1 MAYTRV
7 TRTANGH
14 GALMYAYGKGKGHNG
29 SDVRND
35 LIANVNILPG
45 VPAEIQMQKYWNR
58 ARANHKTQVIR
69 VVQSFSVRELNPDEP
84 ADILTANIIGQEFV
98 QKYYPDRQAVVFTQT
113 DGKSGLIHNH
123 VIISDTDMT
132 SSRGCDKQQYYQP
145 TLAKWTDEIAGQ
157 YFELDF
163 GDTTVPDK
171 TTQTERAKRALGE
184 YVWKDDLKSRITEAL
199 NESESEED
207 WIKNLPAHG
216 VNIEVHDS
224 KKRGKYYTYELMD
237 TDGFGDK
244 KIPQNLKSRSYKL
257 GTLYDAEHVQ
267 EYFSE
272 KELEHKLHGNRNEDN
287 EHVTAQVNNGK
298 ITPMQEDVTPVQ
310 RAAMLPDADEEDEED
325 EDEHDRKRPGSVRK
339 HSEVLGSVRKR
350 PGSGRVEIA
359 VPDNIEHVPHFKPD
373 RDVTP
378 PRGSYLNIDEQDN
391 IDDVVLDKS
400 EDKSSD
406 ILAMR
411 LQQKAERDRKRS
423 KAKSGV
429 VEIRKDMKSVRGLS
443 TESVME
449 RIRGVQKQDEKDDRS
464 L

>member
-184 YVWKDDLKSRITEAL
+184 YVWKDDLKSRITEAM
-199 NESESEED
+199 NESESEDD

-272 KELEHKLHGNRNEDN
+272 KEIEHKLHGNRNEDN
-287 EHVTAQVNNGK
+287 EHVTAQEDETNV
-298 ITPMQEDVTPVQ
+298 TLPVQEDVTPGQ
-310 RAAMLPDADEEDEED
+310 RAAMLPDADDWD
-325 EDEHDRKRPGSVRK
+325 EDEHESKSDVKRPVT
-339 HSEVLGSVRKR
+339 
-350 PGSGRVEIA
+350 GRVEIV
-359 VPDNIEHVPHFKPD
+359 VPDDVTSVPHYRPSKNVKV
-373 RDVTP
+373 RE
-378 PRGSYLNIDEQDN
+378 SYLNVDEQDD
-391 IDDVVLDKS
+391 IDDLVLDKS

-411 LQQKAERDRKRS
+411 LQQKAERDRKRK
-423 KAKSGV
+423 KANSGV

-449 RIRGVQKQDEKDDRS
+449 RIRGVQDEKDDRS

>member
-272 KELEHKLHGNRNEDN
+272 KELEHRVHGNRNEDN

-298 ITPMQEDVTPVQ
+298 ITPMQEDVTPGQ
-310 RAAMLPDADEEDEED
+310 RAAMLPDADEEDE
-325 EDEHDRKRPGSVRK
+325 DEHDRKRPVTG
-339 HSEVLGSVRKR
+339 
-350 PGSGRVEIA
+350 PVEIV
-359 VPDNIEHVPHFKPD
+359 VPDDVTSVPHYRPNKNV
-373 RDVTP
+373 RVRESYSDV
-378 PRGSYLNIDEQDN
+378 DEQDN
-391 IDDVVLDKS
+391 IDDLVIDKS

-411 LQQKAERDRKRS
+411 LQQKAERDRKRK
-423 KAKSGV
+423 KANSGV

-449 RIRGVQKQDEKDDRS
+449 RIKDAQEQDEKEDRS

>member
-123 VIISDTDMT
+123 IIISDTDMT

-145 TLAKWTDEIAGQ
+145 TLAKWTNEIAGQ

-184 YVWKDDLKSRITEAL
+184 YVWKDDLKSRITEAM
-199 NESESEED
+199 NESESEDD

-272 KELEHKLHGNRNEDN
+272 KELEHKHHGNRNEDN

-298 ITPMQEDVTPVQ
+298 ITPMQEDVTPGQ
-310 RAAMLPDADEEDEED
+310 RAAMLPDADEEDE
-325 EDEHDRKRPGSVRK
+325 DEHDGKRQ
-339 HSEVLGSVRKR
+339 GSVRKR
-350 PGSGRVEIA
+350 PGSGRVEIT
-359 VPDNIEHVPHFKPD
+359 VPDDVTSVPHYRPS

-378 PRGSYLNIDEQDN
+378 PRGSYLNIDEQDD

-411 LQQKAERDRKRS
+411 LQQKAERDRKRK
-423 KAKSGV
+423 KANSGV

-449 RIRGVQKQDEKDDRS
+449 RIKDAQEQDEKEDRS

>member
-69 VVQSFSVRELNPDEP
+69 VEQSFSVRELNPDEP
-84 ADILTANIIGQEFV
+84 ADILTANMIGQEFV

-272 KELEHKLHGNRNEDN
+272 KELEHRVHGNRNEDN
-287 EHVTAQVNNGK
+287 EHVTVQEDETNVTLPA
-298 ITPMQEDVTPVQ
+298 QEDVTPVQ
-310 RAAMLPDADEEDEED
+310 RAAMLPDADEEDE
-325 EDEHDRKRPGSVRK
+325 DEHD
-339 HSEVLGSVRKR
+339 RKR
-350 PGSGRVEIA
+350 PGSGRVEIT
-359 VPDNIEHVPHFKPD
+359 VPDDIEHVPHFKPD

-378 PRGSYLNIDEQDN
+378 PRGSYSDVDEQDN

-411 LQQKAERDRKRS
+411 LQQKAERDRKRK

-449 RIRGVQKQDEKDDRS
+449 RIKGVQDEKDDRS

>member
-84 ADILTANIIGQEFV
+84 ADILTANMIGQEFV

-145 TLAKWTDEIAGQ
+145 TLAQWTNEIAGQ

-237 TDGFGDK
+237 TDGFGDN

-272 KELEHKLHGNRNEDN
+272 KEMEHKLHGNRSEDN
-287 EHVTAQVNNGK
+287 EHVTAQENNEH
-298 ITPMQEDVTPVQ
+298 ITPMQEDVTPGQ
-310 RAAMLPDADEEDEED
+310 RAAMLPDAYEEDEED
-325 EDEHDRKRPGSVRK
+325 EDALDRKRTR
-339 HSEVLGSVRKR
+339 
-350 PGSGRVEIA
+350 SGRVEIV
-359 VPDNIEHVPHFKPD
+359 VPDNVTTVPHYRPS
-373 RDVTP
+373 RDVRP
-378 PRGSYLNIDEQDN
+378 SRESYSDVDEQDN
-391 IDDVVLDKS
+391 IDDLILEKS

-406 ILAMR
+406 VLAMR
-411 LQQKAERDRKRS
+411 LQQKAERDRKRK
-423 KAKSGV
+423 KANSGV

-449 RIRGVQKQDEKDDRS
+449 RIKGVQDEKDDRS

>member
-84 ADILTANIIGQEFV
+84 EDILTANVIGQEFV

-184 YVWKDDLKSRITEAL
+184 YVWKDDLKSRITEAM

-272 KELEHKLHGNRNEDN
+272 KELEHRVHGNRSEDN
-287 EHVTAQVNNGK
+287 EHVTAQEDETNV
-298 ITPMQEDVTPVQ
+298 TLPVQEDVTPGQ
-310 RAAMLPDADEEDEED
+310 RAAMLPDADEEDE
-325 EDEHDRKRPGSVRK
+325 DEHESKSYVKRPVT
-339 HSEVLGSVRKR
+339 
-350 PGSGRVEIA
+350 GRVEIV
-359 VPDNIEHVPHFKPD
+359 VPDDVTSVPHYRPS
-373 RDVTP
+373 RNV
-378 PRGSYLNIDEQDN
+378 RVRESYSDIDEQDD

-411 LQQKAERDRKRS
+411 LQQKAERDRKRK

-449 RIRGVQKQDEKDDRS
+449 RIRGVQDEKDDRS

>member
-184 YVWKDDLKSRITEAL
+184 YVWKDDLKSRISEAM
-199 NESESEED
+199 NESESEDD

-272 KELEHKLHGNRNEDN
+272 KELEHKHHGNRNEDN
-287 EHVTAQVNNGK
+287 EHVTVQEDETNVTLPA
-298 ITPMQEDVTPVQ
+298 QEDVTPVQ
-310 RAAMLPDADEEDEED
+310 RAAMLPDADEEDED
-325 EDEHDRKRPGSVRK
+325 APDRKRPR
-339 HSEVLGSVRKR
+339 
-350 PGSGRVEIA
+350 SGRVEIV
-359 VPDNIEHVPHFKPD
+359 VPDNIEHVPHFTPD
-373 RDVTP
+373 RNVRVRESYSDV
-378 PRGSYLNIDEQDN
+378 DEQDN

-411 LQQKAERDRKRS
+411 LQQKAERDRKRK
-423 KAKSGV
+423 KANSGV
-429 VEIRKDMKSVRGLS
+429 VEIRKDMKSVHGLS

-449 RIRGVQKQDEKDDRS
+449 RIRGVQDEKEDRS

>member
-1 MAYTRV
+1 
-7 TRTANGH
+7 
-14 GALMYAYGKGKGHNG
+14 
-29 SDVRND
+29 
-35 LIANVNILPG
+35 
-45 VPAEIQMQKYWNR
+45 
-58 ARANHKTQVIR
+58 
-69 VVQSFSVRELNPDEP
+69 
-84 ADILTANIIGQEFV
+84 
-98 QKYYPDRQAVVFTQT
+98 
-113 DGKSGLIHNH
+113 
-123 VIISDTDMT
+123 MT
-132 SSRGCDKQQYYQP
+132 SSKGCDKQQYYQP
-145 TLAKWTDEIAGQ
+145 TLAQWTNEIAGQ

-163 GDTTVPDK
+163 GNAKTMDK

-298 ITPMQEDVTPVQ
+298 ITPMQEDVTPGQ
-310 RAAMLPDADEEDEED
+310 RAAMLPDADEEDE
-325 EDEHDRKRPGSVRK
+325 DEHDRKRPVAG
-339 HSEVLGSVRKR
+339 
-350 PGSGRVEIA
+350 PVEIV
-359 VPDNIEHVPHFKPD
+359 VPDNIRSVPHFKPS
-373 RDVTP
+373 RDVKV
-378 PRGSYLNIDEQDN
+378 RESYIDVDEQDD
-391 IDDVVLDKS
+391 IDDLVIDKS

-411 LQQKAERDRKRS
+411 LQQKAERDRKRK
-423 KAKSGV
+423 KANSGV

-449 RIRGVQKQDEKDDRS
+449 RIKGVQDEKEDRS

>member
-98 QKYYPDRQAVVFTQT
+98 QRYYPDRQAVVFTQT

-272 KELEHKLHGNRNEDN
+272 KEMEHKLHGNRNEDN
-287 EHVTAQVNNGK
+287 EHVTAQEDETNV
-298 ITPMQEDVTPVQ
+298 TLPVQEDVTPVQ
-310 RAAMLPDADEEDEED
+310 RAAMLPDADEEDED
-325 EDEHDRKRPGSVRK
+325 APDK
-339 HSEVLGSVRKR
+339 KR
-350 PGSGRVEIA
+350 PGSGRVEIV
-359 VPDNIEHVPHFKPD
+359 VPDNIRSVPHFKPS
-373 RDVTP
+373 RDVKV
-378 PRGSYLNIDEQDN
+378 RESYSDVDEQDN
-391 IDDVVLDKS
+391 IDDLILEKS
-400 EDKSSD
+400 EDKSND
-406 ILAMR
+406 VLAMR
-411 LQQKAERDRKRS
+411 LQQKAERDRKRK
-423 KAKSGV
+423 KANSGV
-429 VEIRKDMKSVRGLS
+429 VEIRKDMKSVHGLS

-449 RIRGVQKQDEKDDRS
+449 RIRGVQDEKEDRS

>member
-98 QKYYPDRQAVVFTQT
+98 QKYYPDRQAVVFTQN

-184 YVWKDDLKSRITEAL
+184 YVWKDDLKSRITEAM
-199 NESESEED
+199 NESESEDD

-272 KELEHKLHGNRNEDN
+272 KEMEHKLHGNRSEDN
-287 EHVTAQVNNGK
+287 EHVTVQEDETNV
-298 ITPMQEDVTPVQ
+298 TLLVQEDVTPGQ
-310 RAAMLPDADEEDEED
+310 RAAMLPDADEEDED
-325 EDEHDRKRPGSVRK
+325 ESKRLGSVRK

-350 PGSGRVEIA
+350 PVTGPLEIV
-359 VPDNIEHVPHFKPD
+359 VPDNVTSVPHYRPSKNVKV
-373 RDVTP
+373 RESYSDV
-378 PRGSYLNIDEQDN
+378 DEQDN
-391 IDDVVLDKS
+391 IDDLVLDKS

-411 LQQKAERDRKRS
+411 LQQKAERDRKHK
-423 KAKSGV
+423 KANSGV
-429 VEIRKDMKSVRGLS
+429 VEIRKDMKSVHGLS

-449 RIRGVQKQDEKDDRS
+449 RIRGVQDEKEDRS

>member
-272 KELEHKLHGNRNEDN
+272 KEMEHKLHGNRNEDN

-298 ITPMQEDVTPVQ
+298 ITPMQEDVTPGQ
-310 RAAMLPDADEEDEED
+310 RAAMLPDADDWD
-325 EDEHDRKRPGSVRK
+325 EDEHESKSDVKRPVT
-339 HSEVLGSVRKR
+339 
-350 PGSGRVEIA
+350 GRVEIV
-359 VPDNIEHVPHFKPD
+359 VPDDVTSVPHYRPSKNVKV
-373 RDVTP
+373 RE
-378 PRGSYLNIDEQDN
+378 SYLNVDEQDD
-391 IDDVVLDKS
+391 IDDLVLDKS

-411 LQQKAERDRKRS
+411 LQQKAERDRKRK
-423 KAKSGV
+423 KANSGV

-449 RIRGVQKQDEKDDRS
+449 RIRGVQDEKEDRS

>member
-98 QKYYPDRQAVVFTQT
+98 QKYYSDRQAVVFTQT

-184 YVWKDDLKSRITEAL
+184 YVWKDDLKSRITEAM

-207 WIKNLPAHG
+207 WIRNLPAHG

-272 KELEHKLHGNRNEDN
+272 KELEHKHHGNRSEDN

-298 ITPMQEDVTPVQ
+298 ITPMQEDVTPGQ
-310 RAAMLPDADEEDEED
+310 RAAMLPDADEEDED
-325 EDEHDRKRPGSVRK
+325 APDRKRPR
-339 HSEVLGSVRKR
+339 
-350 PGSGRVEIA
+350 SGRVEIV
-359 VPDNIEHVPHFKPD
+359 VPDDVTSVPHYRPNKNV
-373 RDVTP
+373 RVRESYSDV
-378 PRGSYLNIDEQDN
+378 DEQDN
-391 IDDVVLDKS
+391 IDDLVIDKS

-411 LQQKAERDRKRS
+411 LQQKAERDRKRK
-423 KAKSGV
+423 KANSGV
-429 VEIRKDMKSVRGLS
+429 VEIRKDMKSVHGLS

-449 RIRGVQKQDEKDDRS
+449 RIKGVQDEKDDRS

>member
-184 YVWKDDLKSRITEAL
+184 YVWKDDLKSRITEAM

-287 EHVTAQVNNGK
+287 EHVTVQEDETNVTLPA
-298 ITPMQEDVTPVQ
+298 QEDVTPVQ
-310 RAAMLPDADEEDEED
+310 RAAMLPDADDWD
-325 EDEHDRKRPGSVRK
+325 EDEHESKSDVKRPVT
-339 HSEVLGSVRKR
+339 
-350 PGSGRVEIA
+350 GRVEIV
-359 VPDNIEHVPHFKPD
+359 VPDDVTSVPHYRPSKNVKV
-373 RDVTP
+373 RE
-378 PRGSYLNIDEQDN
+378 SYLNVDEQDD
-391 IDDVVLDKS
+391 IDDLVLDKS

-411 LQQKAERDRKRS
+411 LQQKAERDRKRK
-423 KAKSGV
+423 KANSGV

-449 RIRGVQKQDEKDDRS
+449 RIRGVQDEKDDRS

>member
-272 KELEHKLHGNRNEDN
+272 KELEHRVHGNPNEDN

-298 ITPMQEDVTPVQ
+298 ITPMQEDVTPGQ
-310 RAAMLPDADEEDEED
+310 RVAMLPDADEEDED
-325 EDEHDRKRPGSVRK
+325 ESKRLGSARK

-350 PGSGRVEIA
+350 PVTGPVEIV
-359 VPDNIEHVPHFKPD
+359 VPDNVTSVPHYRPSKNV
-373 RDVTP
+373 RVCESYSDV
-378 PRGSYLNIDEQDN
+378 DEQDD
-391 IDDVVLDKS
+391 IDDLVLDKS

-406 ILAMR
+406 VLAMR
-411 LQQKAERDRKRS
+411 LQQKAERDRKRK
-423 KAKSGV
+423 KANSGV
-429 VEIRKDMKSVRGLS
+429 VEIRKDMKSVHGLS
-443 TESVME
+443 TEFVME
-449 RIRGVQKQDEKDDRS
+449 RIKGVQDEKEDRS

>member
-84 ADILTANIIGQEFV
+84 ADILTANMIGQEFV

-207 WIKNLPAHG
+207 WIKNLIAHG

-272 KELEHKLHGNRNEDN
+272 KEMEHKLHGNRNEDN
-287 EHVTAQVNNGK
+287 EHVTAQEDETNV
-298 ITPMQEDVTPVQ
+298 TLPVQEDVTPVQ
-310 RAAMLPDADEEDEED
+310 RAAMLPDADEEDE
-325 EDEHDRKRPGSVRK
+325 DEHD
-339 HSEVLGSVRKR
+339 RKR

-378 PRGSYLNIDEQDN
+378 PRESYLNIDEQDD

-411 LQQKAERDRKRS
+411 LQQKAERDRKRK

-449 RIRGVQKQDEKDDRS
+449 RIRGVQDEKDDRS

>member
-84 ADILTANIIGQEFV
+84 ADILTANMIGQEFV

-199 NESESEED
+199 NDSESEED

-224 KKRGKYYTYELMD
+224 RKRGKYYTYELMD

-272 KELEHKLHGNRNEDN
+272 KEIEHKLHGNRNEDN

-310 RAAMLPDADEEDEED
+310 RAAMLPDADDWD
-325 EDEHDRKRPGSVRK
+325 EDEHESKSDVKRPVT
-339 HSEVLGSVRKR
+339 
-350 PGSGRVEIA
+350 GRVEIV
-359 VPDNIEHVPHFKPD
+359 VPDDVTSVPHYRPSKNVKV
-373 RDVTP
+373 RESYSDV
-378 PRGSYLNIDEQDN
+378 DEQDD
-391 IDDVVLDKS
+391 IDDLVLDKS

-411 LQQKAERDRKRS
+411 LQQKAERDRKRK
-423 KAKSGV
+423 KANSGV

-449 RIRGVQKQDEKDDRS
+449 RIKDVQDEKEDRS

>member
-7 TRTANGH
+7 TRTVNGA
-14 GALMYAYGKGKGHNG
+14 GALAYAYGKGKGHN
-29 SDVRND
+29 DNQHRND
-35 LIANVNILPG
+35 MIANVNILPG
-45 VPAEIQMQKYWNR
+45 VPTEVQMQKYWNR

-69 VVQSFSVRELNPDEP
+69 VVQSFSINELNPDEP
-84 ADILTANIIGQEFV
+84 ADVLTASMIGQEFAHT
-98 QKYYPDRQAVVFTQT
+98 YYPDRQAVVFTQT
-113 DGKSGLIHNH
+113 DGKSHLIHNH
-123 VIISDTDMT
+123 IIISDTDMT
-132 SSRGCDKQQYYQP
+132 SSKGCDKQQYYQP
-145 TLAKWTDEIAGQ
+145 TLAQWTNEIAGQ

-163 GDTTVPDK
+163 GNAKTPDK
-171 TTQTERAKRALGE
+171 TTQTERAKRELGE
-184 YVWKDDLKSRITEAL
+184 YVWKDDLKSRITEAM

-272 KELEHKLHGNRNEDN
+272 KEMEHKLHGNRNEDN
-287 EHVTAQVNNGK
+287 EHATVQEDETNVTLPV
-298 ITPMQEDVTPVQ
+298 QEDVTPVQ
-310 RAAMLPDADEEDEED
+310 RAVMLPDADEEDED
-325 EDEHDRKRPGSVRK
+325 APDRKRTR
-339 HSEVLGSVRKR
+339 
-350 PGSGRVEIA
+350 SGRVEIV
-359 VPDNIEHVPHFKPD
+359 VPDNIEHVPHFKPN
-373 RDVTP
+373 RDVKV
-378 PRGSYLNIDEQDN
+378 RESYLKVDEQDN
-391 IDDVVLDKS
+391 IDDLILEKP
-400 EDKSSD
+400 EDKSND

-411 LQQKAERDRKRS
+411 LQQKAERDRKRK
-423 KAKSGV
+423 KANSGV

-449 RIRGVQKQDEKDDRS
+449 RIKGVQEQDEKDDRS

>member
-45 VPAEIQMQKYWNR
+45 VSAEIQMQKYWNR

-84 ADILTANIIGQEFV
+84 ADILTANVIGQEFV

-132 SSRGCDKQQYYQP
+132 SSKGCDKQQYYQP
-145 TLAKWTDEIAGQ
+145 KLAQWTNEIAGQ

-184 YVWKDDLKSRITEAL
+184 YVWKDDLKSRITEAM

-272 KELEHKLHGNRNEDN
+272 KEMEHKLHGNRNEDN
-287 EHVTAQVNNGK
+287 EHVAEQEDETNV
-298 ITPMQEDVTPVQ
+298 TLPVQEDVTPVQ
-310 RAAMLPDADEEDEED
+310 RAAMLPDVDEED
-325 EDEHDRKRPGSVRK
+325 EDAPDK
-339 HSEVLGSVRKR
+339 KR
-350 PGSGRVEIA
+350 PGSGRVEIV
-359 VPDNIEHVPHFKPD
+359 VPDNVTSVPHYRPSKNVKVHESYS
-373 RDVTP
+373 DV
-378 PRGSYLNIDEQDN
+378 DEQDN
-391 IDDVVLDKS
+391 IDDLVLDKS
-400 EDKSSD
+400 EDKSRD

-411 LQQKAERDRKRS
+411 LQQKAERDRKRK
-423 KAKSGV
+423 KASSGV

-449 RIRGVQKQDEKDDRS
+449 RIKGAQEQDEKDDRS

>member
-7 TRTANGH
+7 TRTANGA

-145 TLAKWTDEIAGQ
+145 TLAKWTNEIAGQ

-184 YVWKDDLKSRITEAL
+184 YVWKDDLKLRITEAL

-272 KELEHKLHGNRNEDN
+272 KEMEHRVHGNRNEDN
-287 EHVTAQVNNGK
+287 EHVTVQEDETNVTLPA
-298 ITPMQEDVTPVQ
+298 QEDVTPVQ
-310 RAAMLPDADEEDEED
+310 RAAMLPDADDWD
-325 EDEHDRKRPGSVRK
+325 EDEHDRKRPVTG
-339 HSEVLGSVRKR
+339 
-350 PGSGRVEIA
+350 PVEIV
-359 VPDNIEHVPHFKPD
+359 VPDDVTSVPHYRPS
-373 RDVTP
+373 RNV
-378 PRGSYLNIDEQDN
+378 RVRESYSDIDEQDD

-411 LQQKAERDRKRS
+411 LQQKAERDRKRK
-423 KAKSGV
+423 KANSGV
-429 VEIRKDMKSVRGLS
+429 VEIRKDMKSVHGLS

-449 RIRGVQKQDEKDDRS
+449 RIRGVQDEKEDRS

>member
-45 VPAEIQMQKYWNR
+45 IPAEIQMQKYWNR

-69 VVQSFSVRELNPDEP
+69 VVQSFSINELNPDEP
-84 ADILTANIIGQEFV
+84 SDVLTASMIGQEFAHT
-98 QKYYPDRQAVVFTQT
+98 YYPDRQAVVFTQT
-113 DGKSGLIHNH
+113 DSKSHLIHNH
-123 VIISDTDMT
+123 IIISDTDMT
-132 SSRGCDKQQYYQP
+132 SSKGCDKQQYYQP
-145 TLAKWTDEIAGQ
+145 TLAQWTNEIAGQ

-207 WIKNLPAHG
+207 WIKNLPAYG

-272 KELEHKLHGNRNEDN
+272 KELEHKLHGNRSEDN
-287 EHVTAQVNNGK
+287 EHVTVQEDETNV
-298 ITPMQEDVTPVQ
+298 TLLVQEDVTPGQ
-310 RAAMLPDADEEDEED
+310 RAAMLPDADEED
-325 EDEHDRKRPGSVRK
+325 EDEHDRKRPGSR
-339 HSEVLGSVRKR
+339 H
-350 PGSGRVEIA
+350 VEIV
-359 VPDNIEHVPHFKPD
+359 VPDNIRSVPHFKPS
-373 RDVTP
+373 RDVKV
-378 PRGSYLNIDEQDN
+378 RESYLNVDEQDD
-391 IDDVVLDKS
+391 IDDLVLDKS

-411 LQQKAERDRKRS
+411 LQQKAERDRKRK
-423 KAKSGV
+423 KANSGV

-449 RIRGVQKQDEKDDRS
+449 RIKGVQDEKEDRS

>member
-84 ADILTANIIGQEFV
+84 ADILTANMIGQEFV

-184 YVWKDDLKSRITEAL
+184 YVWKDDLKSRISEAM
-199 NESESEED
+199 NESESEDD

-272 KELEHKLHGNRNEDN
+272 KELEHKHHGNRNEDN
-287 EHVTAQVNNGK
+287 EHVTVQEDETNVTLPA
-298 ITPMQEDVTPVQ
+298 QEDVTPVQ
-310 RAAMLPDADEEDEED
+310 RAAMLPDADEEDED
-325 EDEHDRKRPGSVRK
+325 APDRKRPR
-339 HSEVLGSVRKR
+339 
-350 PGSGRVEIA
+350 SGRVEIV
-359 VPDNIEHVPHFKPD
+359 VPDNIEHVPHFTPD
-373 RDVTP
+373 RNVRVRESYSDV
-378 PRGSYLNIDEQDN
+378 DEQDN

-411 LQQKAERDRKRS
+411 LQQKAERDRKRK
-423 KAKSGV
+423 KANSGV
-429 VEIRKDMKSVRGLS
+429 VEIRKDMKSVHGLS

-449 RIRGVQKQDEKDDRS
+449 RIRGVQDEKEDRS

>member
-272 KELEHKLHGNRNEDN
+272 KEMEHKLHGNRNEDN
-287 EHVTAQVNNGK
+287 EHVTVQENNEH
-298 ITPMQEDVTPVQ
+298 ITPMQEDVTPGQ
-310 RAAMLPDADEEDEED
+310 RAAMLPDADEEDE
-325 EDEHDRKRPGSVRK
+325 DEHDRKRPSSR
-339 HSEVLGSVRKR
+339 
-350 PGSGRVEIA
+350 RVEIV
-359 VPDNIEHVPHFKPD
+359 VPDNIEHVPHYRPS
-373 RDVTP
+373 RNVTP
-378 PRGSYLNIDEQDN
+378 PRGSYSDVDEQDN

-449 RIRGVQKQDEKDDRS
+449 RIKGVQDEKEDRS

>member
-184 YVWKDDLKSRITEAL
+184 YVWKDDLKSRITEAM
-199 NESESEED
+199 NESESEDD

-272 KELEHKLHGNRNEDN
+272 KELEHKHHGNRNEDN
-287 EHVTAQVNNGK
+287 EHVTVQEDETNVTLPA
-298 ITPMQEDVTPVQ
+298 QEDVTPVQ
-310 RAAMLPDADEEDEED
+310 RAAMLPDADDWD
-325 EDEHDRKRPGSVRK
+325 EDEHESKSDVKRPVT
-339 HSEVLGSVRKR
+339 
-350 PGSGRVEIA
+350 GRVEIV
-359 VPDNIEHVPHFKPD
+359 VPDDVTSVPHYRPSKNVKV
-373 RDVTP
+373 RE
-378 PRGSYLNIDEQDN
+378 SYLNVDEQDD
-391 IDDVVLDKS
+391 IDDLVLDKS

-411 LQQKAERDRKRS
+411 LQQKAERDRKRK
-423 KAKSGV
+423 KANSGV
-429 VEIRKDMKSVRGLS
+429 VEIRKDMKSVHGLS

-449 RIRGVQKQDEKDDRS
+449 RIKGVQDEKDDRS

>member
-98 QKYYPDRQAVVFTQT
+98 QRYYPDRQAVVFTQT

-184 YVWKDDLKSRITEAL
+184 YVWKDDLKSRITEAM

-207 WIKNLPAHG
+207 WIRNLPAHG

-298 ITPMQEDVTPVQ
+298 ITPMQEEVTPGQ
-310 RAAMLPDADEEDEED
+310 RAVMLPDADEEDED
-325 EDEHDRKRPGSVRK
+325 APDRKRPR
-339 HSEVLGSVRKR
+339 
-350 PGSGRVEIA
+350 SGRVEIV
-359 VPDNIEHVPHFKPD
+359 VPDNIEHVPHFTPD
-373 RDVTP
+373 RNVRVRESYSDV
-378 PRGSYLNIDEQDN
+378 DEQDN

-411 LQQKAERDRKRS
+411 LQQKAERDRKRK
-423 KAKSGV
+423 KANSGV
-429 VEIRKDMKSVRGLS
+429 VEIRKDMKSVHGLS

-449 RIRGVQKQDEKDDRS
+449 RIRGVQDEKEDRS

>member
-1 MAYTRV
+1 M
-7 TRTANGH
+7 
-14 GALMYAYGKGKGHNG
+14 
-29 SDVRND
+29 
-35 LIANVNILPG
+35 
-45 VPAEIQMQKYWNR
+45 
-58 ARANHKTQVIR
+58 
-69 VVQSFSVRELNPDEP
+69 
-84 ADILTANIIGQEFV
+84 
-98 QKYYPDRQAVVFTQT
+98 
-113 DGKSGLIHNH
+113 
-123 VIISDTDMT
+123 
-132 SSRGCDKQQYYQP
+132 
-145 TLAKWTDEIAGQ
+145 
-157 YFELDF
+157 DF

-272 KELEHKLHGNRNEDN
+272 KELEHRVHGNRNEDN
-287 EHVTAQVNNGK
+287 EHVTAQVNNEK
-298 ITPMQEDVTPVQ
+298 ITPMQEDVTPGQ
-310 RAAMLPDADEEDEED
+310 RAAMLPDADEEDE
-325 EDEHDRKRPGSVRK
+325 DEHDKKRPVTG
-339 HSEVLGSVRKR
+339 
-350 PGSGRVEIA
+350 PVEIT
-359 VPDNIEHVPHFKPD
+359 VPDDVTSVPHYRPNKNV
-373 RDVTP
+373 RVRESYSDV
-378 PRGSYLNIDEQDN
+378 DEQDN

-449 RIRGVQKQDEKDDRS
+449 RIKGVQDEKDDRS

>member
-35 LIANVNILPG
+35 LIANVNILLG

-184 YVWKDDLKSRITEAL
+184 YVWKDDLKSRITEAM

-207 WIKNLPAHG
+207 WIRNLPAHG

-272 KELEHKLHGNRNEDN
+272 KELEHKHHGNRNEDN
-287 EHVTAQVNNGK
+287 EHVTVQEDETNVTLPA
-298 ITPMQEDVTPVQ
+298 QEDVTPVQ
-310 RAAMLPDADEEDEED
+310 RAAMLPDADDWD
-325 EDEHDRKRPGSVRK
+325 EDEHESKSDVKRPVT
-339 HSEVLGSVRKR
+339 
-350 PGSGRVEIA
+350 GRVEIV
-359 VPDNIEHVPHFKPD
+359 VPDDVTSVPHYRPSKNVKV
-373 RDVTP
+373 RE
-378 PRGSYLNIDEQDN
+378 SYLNVDEQDD
-391 IDDVVLDKS
+391 IDDLVLDKS

-411 LQQKAERDRKRS
+411 LQQKAERDRKRK
-423 KAKSGV
+423 KANSGV

-449 RIRGVQKQDEKDDRS
+449 RIRGVQDEKDDRS

>member
-7 TRTANGH
+7 TRTANGA
-14 GALMYAYGKGKGHNG
+14 GAIAYAYGKGKGHN
-29 SDVRND
+29 DHQHRND
-35 LIANVNILPG
+35 MIANVNILPG
-45 VPAEIQMQKYWNR
+45 VPTEVQMQKYWNR

-69 VVQSFSVRELNPDEP
+69 VVQSFSINELNPDEP
-84 ADILTANIIGQEFV
+84 SDVLTASMIGQEFAHT
-98 QKYYPDRQAVVFTQT
+98 YYPDRQAVVFTQT
-113 DGKSGLIHNH
+113 DGKSHLIHNH
-123 VIISDTDMT
+123 IIISDTDMT
-132 SSRGCDKQQYYQP
+132 SSKGCDKQQYYQP
-145 TLAKWTDEIAGQ
+145 TLAQWTNEIAGQ

-163 GDTTVPDK
+163 GNAKTMDK

-287 EHVTAQVNNGK
+287 EHVTAQEDETNV
-298 ITPMQEDVTPVQ
+298 TLPAQEDVTPVQ
-310 RAAMLPDADEEDEED
+310 RAAMLPDADDWD
-325 EDEHDRKRPGSVRK
+325 EDEHESKSDVKRPVT
-339 HSEVLGSVRKR
+339 
-350 PGSGRVEIA
+350 GRVEIV
-359 VPDNIEHVPHFKPD
+359 VPDDVTSVPHYRPSKNVKV
-373 RDVTP
+373 RE
-378 PRGSYLNIDEQDN
+378 SYLNVDEQDD
-391 IDDVVLDKS
+391 IDDLVLDKS

-411 LQQKAERDRKRS
+411 LQQKAERDRKRK
-423 KAKSGV
+423 KANSGV

-449 RIRGVQKQDEKDDRS
+449 RIRGVQDEKDDRS

>member
-145 TLAKWTDEIAGQ
+145 TLAKWTNEIAGQ

-184 YVWKDDLKSRITEAL
+184 YVWKDDLKSRISEAM
-199 NESESEED
+199 NESESEDD

-287 EHVTAQVNNGK
+287 EHVTAQEDETNV
-298 ITPMQEDVTPVQ
+298 TLPAQEDVTPVQ
-310 RAAMLPDADEEDEED
+310 RAAMLPDADDWD
-325 EDEHDRKRPGSVRK
+325 EDEHESKSDVKRPVT
-339 HSEVLGSVRKR
+339 
-350 PGSGRVEIA
+350 GRVEIV
-359 VPDNIEHVPHFKPD
+359 VPDDVTSVPHYRPSKNVKV
-373 RDVTP
+373 RE
-378 PRGSYLNIDEQDN
+378 SYLNVDEQDD
-391 IDDVVLDKS
+391 IDDLVLDKS

-411 LQQKAERDRKRS
+411 LQQKAERDRKRK
-423 KAKSGV
+423 KANSGV

-449 RIRGVQKQDEKDDRS
+449 RIRGVQDEKDDRS

>member
-7 TRTANGH
+7 TRTANGA
-14 GALMYAYGKGKGHNG
+14 GALAYAYGKGKGHN
-29 SDVRND
+29 DHQHRND
-35 LIANVNILPG
+35 MIANVNILPG
-45 VPAEIQMQKYWNR
+45 VPTEVQMQKYWNR
-58 ARANHKTQVIR
+58 ARANHKIQVIR
-69 VVQSFSVRELNPDEP
+69 VVQSFSINELNPDEP
-84 ADILTANIIGQEFV
+84 ADILTASMIGQEFAHT
-98 QKYYPDRQAVVFTQT
+98 YYPDRQAVVFTQT
-113 DGKSGLIHNH
+113 DGKSHLIHNH
-123 VIISDTDMT
+123 IIISDTDMT
-132 SSRGCDKQQYYQP
+132 SSKGCDKQQYYQP
-145 TLAKWTDEIAGQ
+145 TLAQWTNEIAGQ

-163 GDTTVPDK
+163 GNAKTPDK
-171 TTQTERAKRALGE
+171 TTQTERAKRELGE

-287 EHVTAQVNNGK
+287 EHTTVQEDETNVTLPV
-298 ITPMQEDVTPVQ
+298 QEDVTPVQ
-310 RAAMLPDADEEDEED
+310 RAAMLPDADEEDED
-325 EDEHDRKRPGSVRK
+325 AQD
-339 HSEVLGSVRKR
+339 RKR
-350 PGSGRVEIA
+350 PGSGRVEIV
-359 VPDNIEHVPHFKPD
+359 VPDDVTSVPHYRPS
-373 RDVTP
+373 RDVRP
-378 PRGSYLNIDEQDN
+378 SRESYRDVDEQDD
-391 IDDVVLDKS
+391 IDDLILEKP
-400 EDKSSD
+400 EDKSND

-411 LQQKAERDRKRS
+411 LQQKAERDRKR
-423 KAKSGV
+423 KRANSGV
-429 VEIRKDMKSVRGLS
+429 VEVRKDMKSVRGLS

-449 RIRGVQKQDEKDDRS
+449 RIKDAQEQDEKDDRS

>member
-69 VVQSFSVRELNPDEP
+69 VVQSFSINELNPDELE
-84 ADILTANIIGQEFV
+84 DILTANMIGQEFA
-98 QKYYPDRQAVVFTQT
+98 QTHYPDRQAVVFTQT
-113 DGKSGLIHNH
+113 DGKSHLVHNH
-123 VIISDTDMT
+123 IIISDTDMT
-132 SSRGCDKQQYYQP
+132 SSKGCDKQQYYQP
-145 TLAKWTDEIAGQ
+145 TLAQWTNEIAGQ

-199 NESESEED
+199 NESKSEED

-272 KELEHKLHGNRNEDN
+272 KEMEHKLHGNRNEDN
-287 EHVTAQVNNGK
+287 EHTTVQEDETNVTLPV
-298 ITPMQEDVTPVQ
+298 QEDVTPVQ
-310 RAAMLPDADEEDEED
+310 RAAMLPDADEEDED
-325 EDEHDRKRPGSVRK
+325 APDK
-339 HSEVLGSVRKR
+339 KR
-350 PGSGRVEIA
+350 PGSGPVEIV
-359 VPDNIEHVPHFKPD
+359 VPDNVTTVPHYRPSKNV
-373 RDVTP
+373 RVRESYSDV
-378 PRGSYLNIDEQDN
+378 DEQDN
-391 IDDVVLDKS
+391 IDDLILDKS
-400 EDKSSD
+400 EDKSND
-406 ILAMR
+406 VLAMR
-411 LQQKAERDRKRS
+411 LQQKAERDRKRK
-423 KAKSGV
+423 KANSGV

-449 RIRGVQKQDEKDDRS
+449 RIKGAQEQDEKDDRS

>member
-84 ADILTANIIGQEFV
+84 ADILTANMIGQEFV

-272 KELEHKLHGNRNEDN
+272 KELEHRVHGNRSEDD
-287 EHVTAQVNNGK
+287 EHVAVQEDETDV
-298 ITPMQEDVTPVQ
+298 TLPVQEDVTPGQ
-310 RAAMLPDADEEDEED
+310 RAAMLPDADEEDE
-325 EDEHDRKRPGSVRK
+325 DEHDKKRPVTG
-339 HSEVLGSVRKR
+339 
-350 PGSGRVEIA
+350 PVEIT
-359 VPDNIEHVPHFKPD
+359 VPDDVTSVPHYRPNKNV
-373 RDVTP
+373 RVRESYSDV
-378 PRGSYLNIDEQDN
+378 DEQDN

-411 LQQKAERDRKRS
+411 LQQKAERDRKRK
-423 KAKSGV
+423 KANSGV

-449 RIRGVQKQDEKDDRS
+449 RIRGVQDEKDDRS

>member
-184 YVWKDDLKSRITEAL
+184 YVWKDDFKSRITEAM
-199 NESESEED
+199 NESESEDD

-272 KELEHKLHGNRNEDN
+272 KEMEHKLHGNRSEDN
-287 EHVTAQVNNGK
+287 EHVTVQEDETNV
-298 ITPMQEDVTPVQ
+298 TLLVQEDVTPGQ
-310 RAAMLPDADEEDEED
+310 RAAMLPDADEEDED
-325 EDEHDRKRPGSVRK
+325 ESKRLGSVRK

-350 PGSGRVEIA
+350 PVTGPLEIV
-359 VPDNIEHVPHFKPD
+359 VPDNVTSVPHYRPSKNVKV
-373 RDVTP
+373 RESYSDV
-378 PRGSYLNIDEQDN
+378 DEQDN
-391 IDDVVLDKS
+391 IDDLVLDKS

-411 LQQKAERDRKRS
+411 LQQKAERDRKHK
-423 KAKSGV
+423 KANSGV
-429 VEIRKDMKSVRGLS
+429 VEIRKDMKSVHGLS

-449 RIRGVQKQDEKDDRS
+449 RIRGVQDEKEDRS

>member
-7 TRTANGH
+7 TRTVNGA
-14 GALMYAYGKGKGHNG
+14 GALAYAYGKGKGHN
-29 SDVRND
+29 DNQHRND
-35 LIANVNILPG
+35 MIANVNILPG
-45 VPAEIQMQKYWNR
+45 VPTEIQMQKYWNR

-69 VVQSFSVRELNPDEP
+69 VVQSFSINELNPDEP
-84 ADILTANIIGQEFV
+84 EDILTANIIGQEFV

-113 DGKSGLIHNH
+113 DGKSHLVHNH
-123 VIISDTDMT
+123 IIISDTDMT

-145 TLAKWTDEIAGQ
+145 TLAQWTNEIAGQ

-199 NESESEED
+199 NESESEDD

-272 KELEHKLHGNRNEDN
+272 KELEHRVHGNRSEDN
-287 EHVTAQVNNGK
+287 EHVTVQEDETNVTLPA
-298 ITPMQEDVTPVQ
+298 QEDVTPVQ
-310 RAAMLPDADEEDEED
+310 RAAMLPDADDWD
-325 EDEHDRKRPGSVRK
+325 EDEHESKSDVKRPVT
-339 HSEVLGSVRKR
+339 
-350 PGSGRVEIA
+350 GRVEIV
-359 VPDNIEHVPHFKPD
+359 VPDDVTSVPHYRPSKNVKV
-373 RDVTP
+373 RE
-378 PRGSYLNIDEQDN
+378 SYLNVDEQDD

-411 LQQKAERDRKRS
+411 LQQKAERDRKRK
-423 KAKSGV
+423 KANSGV
-429 VEIRKDMKSVRGLS
+429 VEIRKDMKSVHGLS

-449 RIRGVQKQDEKDDRS
+449 RIKGVQDEKADRS

>member
-84 ADILTANIIGQEFV
+84 ADILTANIISQEFV

-199 NESESEED
+199 NESESEDD

-272 KELEHKLHGNRNEDN
+272 KELEHKHHGNRNEDN
-287 EHVTAQVNNGK
+287 EHVTVQEDETNVTLPA
-298 ITPMQEDVTPVQ
+298 QEDVTPVQ
-310 RAAMLPDADEEDEED
+310 RAAMLPDADDWD
-325 EDEHDRKRPGSVRK
+325 EDEHESKSDVKRPVT
-339 HSEVLGSVRKR
+339 
-350 PGSGRVEIA
+350 GRVEIV
-359 VPDNIEHVPHFKPD
+359 VPDDVTSVPHYRPSKNVKV
-373 RDVTP
+373 RE
-378 PRGSYLNIDEQDN
+378 SYLNVDEQDD
-391 IDDVVLDKS
+391 IDDLVLDKS

-411 LQQKAERDRKRS
+411 LQQKAERDRKRK
-423 KAKSGV
+423 KANSGV

-449 RIRGVQKQDEKDDRS
+449 RIRGVQDEKDDRS